1 MRGTT
6 RSVAGLIIFTFLT
19 CGLYHLYWIYVT
31 TNEVNQYLCEDDT
44 SGGMVL
50 VFSFITCGIYTL
62 YWYYNM
68 GKKLQAV
75 QCRAFAKVYTN
86 ANDDSILY
94 LLLSIFGFAI
104 VSSAIIQSNL
114 NNVWRSI

>member
-1 MRGTT
+1 MRGIT
-6 RSVAGLIIFTFLT
+6 RSVAGLIIFSILT
-19 CGLYHLYWIYVT
+19 CGIYHLYWMYAT
-31 TNEVNQYLCEDDT
+31 TNEVNEYLSEEDT

-50 VFSFITCGIYTL
+50 VFSIITCGIYTL
-62 YWYYNM
+62 YWYYQM

-75 QCRAFAKVYTN
+75 RCIAFSKVNTT

-94 LLLSIFGFAI
+94 LLLAIFGFAI